1 MFKRLP
7 NEWTKRILAKLH
19 LTYGERFARLYAN
32 VQPQMLEDDW
42 SETLGGFCDNAEA
55 IKYGLANLPIDAAP
69 TALQFREICR
79 QYKPVRPALPAPA
92 MSREARA
99 EMAQKVRDL
108 AEAMDHTK
116 PGYDFL
122 RWARNPRSWA
132 AASAVAE
139 LISKRDP
146 RFVEI
151 GRDLVAQGH
160 AFAEPIKAALDKR
173 AEAQAAIA
181 NREAA

>member
-42 SETLGGFCDNAEA
+42 SETLGGFADNAEA
-55 IKYGLANLPIDAAP
+55 IKYGLANLPIDHAP

-79 QYKPVRPALPAPA
+79 QYRPVRPALPAPTMTKEQA
-92 MSREARA
+92 Q
-99 EMAQKVRDL
+99 EMAQKVRSL
-108 AEAMDHTK
+108 AESMDHTR

-122 RWARNPRSWA
+122 RWAKNPRTWTA
-132 AASAVAE
+132 AKAVAE
-139 LISKRDP
+139 LIDKRDP
-146 RFVEI
+146 RMAEI
-151 GRDLVAQGH
+151 GRELVAQGH
-160 AFAEPIKAALDKR
+160 AFAAPIKAALDRR
-173 AEAQAAIA
+173 AA
-181 NREAA
+181 